1 MLKVAMDE
9 ETITILGATTS
20 EQYAEHIVPHQV
32 SDHRLVDIAIDEPSI
47 EQTQKMLSES
57 VCRELDEKRGVKML
71 DSSLRLAVE
80 LASKYMKS
88 SRPFS
93 ADWLVEE
100 AYSAAARRARA
111 IEDAK
116 ARMRYELEGVRI
128 NMRTFESPRNARDP
142 QIETLI
148 RETKAREQQAKAEL
162 RRLEHAETQ
171 VARDKVER
179 DKLDHQLSKLT
190 QELVRPEI
198 VANLTER
205 QRVISLLADVTGRRN
220 EVNDRL
226 QVYVTEDDVK
236 EGLERITKI
245 RLRAATPEEYQQ
257 AAEIGPK
264 LRQVIFGQDKAI
276 DAISKCFLRRLDD
289 PSCQRP
295 IGALLFTG
303 PCGTGKTALG
313 EDVAEH
319 VFGSKRGRLLQISA
333 GSFRGPTARADFLGG
348 QHTRGTLASFVSGA
362 GTGVILVDF
371 VDRGDFHLYE
381 LCAEMLQKGSITNEE
396 TGVTLNLSKFLFIFT
411 GITGA
416 EYIRHRVVF
425 RGYDGHDGP
434 TATDEEKVHV
444 AVRAHFGSNFLKV
457 LDEVVVFEPLVGP
470 AAVSLLEKDLADIKG
485 DYERLQFQLAFT
497 DRAIEWLTV
506 KRQLLDGRVA
516 ARALRN
522 GVQSLLLKAYGY
534 SILALRGQSGIVDW
548 WEDGVLGASIQA
560 GEGALVM
567 RDRV

>member
-236 EGLERITKI
+236 DSNES
-245 RLRAATPEEYQQ
+245 
-257 AAEIGPK
+257 PK
-264 LRQVIFGQDKAI
+264 YVSVRP
-276 DAISKCFLRRLDD
+276 LRRNTSRRRRSA
-289 PSCQRP
+289 PSC
-295 IGALLFTG
+295 
-303 PCGTGKTALG
+303 
-313 EDVAEH
+313 
-319 VFGSKRGRLLQISA
+319 
-333 GSFRGPTARADFLGG
+333 AR
-348 QHTRGTLASFVSGA
+348 
-362 GTGVILVDF
+362 
-371 VDRGDFHLYE
+371 
-381 LCAEMLQKGSITNEE
+381 
-396 TGVTLNLSKFLFIFT
+396 
-411 GITGA
+411 
-416 EYIRHRVVF
+416 
-425 RGYDGHDGP
+425 
-434 TATDEEKVHV
+434 
-444 AVRAHFGSNFLKV
+444 
-457 LDEVVVFEPLVGP
+457 
-470 AAVSLLEKDLADIKG
+470 
-485 DYERLQFQLAFT
+485 
-497 DRAIEWLTV
+497 
-506 KRQLLDGRVA
+506 
-516 ARALRN
+516 
-522 GVQSLLLKAYGY
+522 
-534 SILALRGQSGIVDW
+534 
-548 WEDGVLGASIQA
+548 
-560 GEGALVM
+560 
-567 RDRV
+567 